1 MLAMKPTSHS
11 HLALCAT
18 CGTQFGSPP
27 IAAMRCPICDDDRQY
42 VSRGGQRWTTHA
54 ELATGHRLRIE
65 DDDGLLGIGV
75 DGGFAIG
82 QRALWLATDAGR
94 ILWDCV
100 SLVSDEALEAL
111 RRRGGVDLI
120 VISHPHFYASMAQ
133 WSDALGGVPILLHH
147 ADRQWIQCHAPAIR
161 HWQGDRLRLSAQVTL
176 LRTGGHFPGSTALH
190 WAGGPR
196 GGGALLCG
204 DSPQVV
210 ADRRHVSFMHSFPNL
225 MPMQPSLVRQMRSR
239 LAGLAFDDAYGY
251 TWGRNIIGGAR
262 DAVNASFDRYLRA
275 VADQPQAHTQE
286 IDL

>member
-1 MLAMKPTSHS
+1 MLAMEPTSH
-11 HLALCAT
+11 ALCAT
-18 CGTQFGSPP
+18 CGTQFGAPVV
-27 IAAMRCPICDDDRQY
+27 AALRCPICEDDRQY
-42 VSRGGQRWTTHA
+42 VGRDGPCWTTHA
-54 ELATGHRLRIE
+54 ELATRHRLRIE

-82 QRALWLATDAGR
+82 QRALWLSTDAGR

-100 SLVSDEALEAL
+100 SLVTDEALDVL

-147 ADRQWIQCHAPAIR
+147 ADREWIQCHSPAIR
-161 HWQGDRLRLSAQVTL
+161 HWQGDRLQLSAQVTL

-196 GGGALLCG
+196 PGGALLCG

-210 ADRRHVSFMHSFPNL
+210 ADRRLVSFMHSFPNL
-225 MPMQPSLVRQMRSR
+225 VPMQPQLVRQMRAR
-239 LAGLAFDDAYGY
+239 LAGLAFEDAYGY

-262 DAVNASFDRYLRA
+262 DAVQASFERYLRA
-275 VADQPQAHTQE
+275 IAEEPQASSQE
-286 IDL
+286 THS